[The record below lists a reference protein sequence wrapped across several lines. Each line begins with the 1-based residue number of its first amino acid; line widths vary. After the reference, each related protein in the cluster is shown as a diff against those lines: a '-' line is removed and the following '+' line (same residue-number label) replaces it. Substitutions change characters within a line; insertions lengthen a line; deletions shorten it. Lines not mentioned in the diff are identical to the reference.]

1 MLADGTGVGLK
12 LEGKKKSDHF
22 FFPKMLS
29 IIISSSHQA
38 DLCSLGLLSYKF
50 DSNSYSGDV
59 KLG

>member
-12 LEGKKKSDHF
+12 LEEKKNQIF